1 MQHFDVG
8 KPVVLVSVRKEIDSS
23 ESFVILFWPPIR
35 FQEVACVDEREPWS
49 L

>member
-1 MQHFDVG
+1 
-8 KPVVLVSVRKEIDSS
+8 VSVRKEIDSS